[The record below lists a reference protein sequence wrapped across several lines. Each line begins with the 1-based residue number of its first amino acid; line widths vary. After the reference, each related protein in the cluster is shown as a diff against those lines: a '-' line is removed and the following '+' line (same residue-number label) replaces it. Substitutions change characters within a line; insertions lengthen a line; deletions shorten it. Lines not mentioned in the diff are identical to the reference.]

1 MFSACSYVYA
11 DKFTACVQNAG
22 LPTRAVLRWGRGG
35 GTAPPPQMLATPQ
48 IFWFQQQKYAFL
60 KSGLFFT
67 VAKST
72 LVSVRA

>member
-1 MFSACSYVYA
+1 MQASRQGRFYVGA
-11 DKFTACVQNAG
+11 
-22 LPTRAVLRWGRGG
+22 GG
-35 GTAPPPQMLATPQ
+35 GGHSPPPPQMLATPQ